1 MHQRAMNMSIF
12 WIEALMV
19 LMCSSLVGSSYAFVL
34 LPMQTTQSFS
44 PTSYHHTSRRYFLP
58 SNENS
63 EQTSPTVVHRQISIR
78 IPNHARGMGSTGA
91 MMKTMKHSFVASI
104 LNLVQN
110 LLFINDDDIE
120 VIALGHVKDNMAV

>member
-1 MHQRAMNMSIF
+1 MHLYYYQCKPHNLFHA
-12 WIEALMV
+12 
-19 LMCSSLVGSSYAFVL
+19 
-34 LPMQTTQSFS
+34 
-44 PTSYHHTSRRYFLP
+44 HHIIIPQEDISFLP
-58 SNENS
+58 TKTRNKHHPPLYTGKFLS
-63 EQTSPTVVHRQISIR
+63 